1 MRAHQIMSQPV
12 ATASP
17 DTPILEAANLMLR
30 RHISGLP
37 VLDHAGRLVG
47 IVSEGD
53 FIRRSE
59 IGTEKKRGRWLRLL
73 IGPGRI
79 ADDFVRSHGRKIK
92 DIMTPDP
99 LTISEDASLED
110 VVALMETKNVKRLP
124 VMRGNTMVG
133 IVTRS
138 NLLQAVASLA
148 RDIPDPT
155 ADDDHIR
162 ERIIRK
168 IEKAEWRPLNFEVIV
183 RDGVV
188 HLSGVIADER
198 SREATIVAAEN
209 VAGVKQVHDHLCW
222 IDSMSGLYMASPEDE
237 SGSSAKSSRRP

>member
-1 MRAHQIMSQPV
+1 MRAHQIMSHPAISV
-12 ATASP
+12 
-17 DTPILEAANLMLR
+17 TPETSILDAANLMLR

-37 VLDHAGRLVG
+37 VLNGAGKLVG

-59 IGTEKKRGRWLRLL
+59 IGTEKKRGRWLKFL
-73 IGPGRI
+73 IGPGGI
-79 ADDFVRSHGRKIK
+79 ATDFVREHGRKID

-99 LTISEDASLED
+99 VTVSENATLEE
-110 VVALMETKNVKRLP
+110 VVALMEKRNVKRLP
-124 VMRGNTMVG
+124 VMRGNTMIG

-162 ERIIRK
+162 ERIIRE
-168 IEKAEWRPLNFEVIV
+168 IEKADWRPLNLEVIV
-183 RDGVV
+183 RDGIV

-198 SREATIVAAEN
+198 SRQAIIVATEN
-209 VAGVKQVHDHLCW
+209 IKGVNLVHDHLCW
-222 IDSMSGLYMASPEDE
+222 VDPMSGLYMASPEDE
-237 SGSSAKSSRRP
+237 QLSRAG